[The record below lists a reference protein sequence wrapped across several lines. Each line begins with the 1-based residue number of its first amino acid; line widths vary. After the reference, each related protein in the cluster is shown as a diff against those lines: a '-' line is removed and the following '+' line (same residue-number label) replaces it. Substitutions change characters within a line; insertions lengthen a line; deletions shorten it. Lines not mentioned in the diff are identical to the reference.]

1 MAAKRKPAKNG
12 PKAASR
18 IVALAIV
25 GAVLIAVTAAA
36 VHTIGDLRADARVTH
51 EAQFAAISLAARL
64 GNDVEGLRRVV
75 RAAAAS
81 ADPTTDTGLA
91 AMKRMIEAASGLG
104 VKVRVVAANTAETD
118 PKADPP
124 TTFATLTLL
133 REAER
138 GATTLPAEVHLL
150 NTPGAHVAVAL
161 PLRQGGAVRGILVAA
176 FPATLVQGALDAMG
190 RMEGRA
196 EIVQVAGGNAVP
208 VATSSGASTVF
219 GRADATAAVPGTIWE
234 VRYWPASGLI
244 LGWSLAILLA
254 VAGAAALLGI
264 GWLWGKRFAR
274 DMAAD
279 HAVVQRLVEG
289 VAAYRSTGSPPGAKV
304 GDNASLFAA
313 ITQLAVGRGSPI
325 AEPTGEPAPAAGE
338 ATASGPTRAPPPAA
352 PAGQPSPPAESIFRA
367 YDIRGIY
374 GESLNEDHA
383 YEIGRAIGSLVFEN
397 GEQQVAVGRDV
408 RASSTPLAEAVIRG
422 LMASGRDVI
431 DIGIVPTPVLYF
443 ACFQLGSGSGV
454 MVTGSHNPPEYN
466 GFKFIIG
473 GDCLSPE
480 QIVGL
485 RERILNGNLL
495 QGHGTHR
502 QHDVLPAY
510 QQRVLGDV
518 HLIRPLK
525 VVVDGGNGAA
535 GDLATELLRQLGCEV
550 YALYCDPDGSFPNHH
565 PDPSDPANLQALML
579 QVQAVEAD
587 LGIALDG
594 DGDRIGVVDGRGR
607 IVWPDRLLM
616 LLAND
621 VLLRNPG
628 ADIVYDV
635 KSTRHL
641 APYVLSNGGRP
652 IMWKS
657 GHSLMKAKMR
667 ETGALLGGEF
677 SGHIFFKERWYGF
690 DDAIYAGARLLE
702 VLASDSRPPAELFDE
717 LPTSLSTPELRV
729 GLAEGAS
736 FLLMRRLKELA
747 HFPEARVSNL
757 DGLRVEFEDSWGL
770 VRPSNT
776 TPALVFRFEGD
787 SDSALERVKDR
798 FRALL
803 GEAAPHVTAPF

>member
-1 MAAKRKPAKNG
+1 MAAKRKIAKNG

-18 IVALAIV
+18 TVALAII
-25 GAVLIAVTAAA
+25 GAVLLALTAVA
-36 VHTIGDLRADARVTH
+36 VQTIGDLRADARVAH
-51 EAQFAAISLAARL
+51 EAKFAATSLAARL
-64 GNDVEGLRRVV
+64 GNEVEGLRRLL
-75 RAAAAS
+75 RAAMAS
-81 ADPTTDTGLA
+81 ADPRSEAGLA
-91 AMKRMIEAASGLG
+91 AMKGLIETASGLA
-104 VKVRVVAANTAETD
+104 VRLRLVAANTAETD
-118 PKADPP
+118 AKGDPP
-124 TTFATLTLL
+124 VSFATLTLL

-138 GATTLPAEVHLL
+138 GADLLPAEVHLV
-150 NTPGAHVAVAL
+150 NAPGAYVAVAL
-161 PLRQGGAVRGILVAA
+161 PLRQGGAVRGILVGA
-176 FPATLVQGALDAMG
+176 FPASLVQDTLDAMG
-190 RMEGRA
+190 RIEGRA
-196 EIVQVAGGNAVP
+196 EIVQVAGGNAVAL
-208 VATSSGASTVF
+208 ATSSGASTVF

-264 GWLWGKRFAR
+264 GWLWSKRFTR
-274 DMAAD
+274 DLAAD
-279 HAVVQRLVEG
+279 HGVVQRLVES
-289 VAAYRSTGSPPGAKV
+289 VAAYRSVGSLPGAKV
-304 GDNASLFAA
+304 GDNAALFSAIVQSAVMRGAA
-313 ITQLAVGRGSPI
+313 APEAA
-325 AEPTGEPAPAAGE
+325 AEAAPPMDEAAANAPAKVPGPGAAGE
-338 ATASGPTRAPPPAA
+338 GSPPP
-352 PAGQPSPPAESIFRA
+352 ESIFRA

-374 GESLNEDHA
+374 GETLNEDHA
-383 YEIGRAIGSLVFEN
+383 YGIGRAIGSLVFEN

-408 RASSTPLAEAVIRG
+408 RRSSGPLAEALIRG
-422 LMASGRDVI
+422 LLASGRDVI

-443 ACFQLGSGSGV
+443 AGFQLGSGSGV

-466 GFKFIIG
+466 GFKLTIG
-473 GDCLSPE
+473 GECLSPE

-485 RERILNGNLL
+485 RDRILSGNLL
-495 QGHGTHR
+495 QGHGSYR
-502 QHDVLPAY
+502 QQDMLEAY
-510 QQRVLGDV
+510 QQRLLGDV

-535 GDLATELLRQLGCEV
+535 GELAAEVLRQLGCEV

-565 PDPSDPANLQALML
+565 PDPSEPANLQALML

-594 DGDRIGVVDGRGR
+594 DGDRIGVIDGRAR
-607 IVWPDRLLM
+607 IIWPDRLLM

-677 SGHIFFKERWYGF
+677 SGHLFFKERWYGF
-690 DDAIYAGARLLE
+690 DDAVYAAARLLE
-702 VLASDSRPPAELFDE
+702 VLASDSRPPFELFDE
-717 LPTSLSTPELRV
+717 LPNSLSTPELRV
-729 GLAEGAS
+729 GLPEGAS

-803 GEAAPHVTAPF
+803 GEAAPHVTPPF

>member
-18 IVALAIV
+18 TVALAIV
-25 GAVLIAVTAAA
+25 GAILLALTSAA
-36 VHTIGDLRADARVTH
+36 VHTIGDLRADARVAN
-51 EAQFAAISLAARL
+51 EARFAATSLAARL
-64 GNDVEGLRRVV
+64 GNDIEGLRHLL

-81 ADPTTDTGLA
+81 ADPATQSGLA
-91 AMKRMIEAASGLG
+91 AMKRMIETASGLS
-104 VKVRVVAANTAETD
+104 VKLRVVAANTSEAD
-118 PKADPP
+118 PKGDPP
-124 TTFATLTLL
+124 ITFATLTLL

-138 GATTLPAEVHLL
+138 GLTMLPAEMHLL
-150 NTPGAHVAVAL
+150 NTAGAHVAVAL
-161 PLRQGGAVRGILVAA
+161 PLHQAGAVRGILLAA
-176 FPATLVQGALDAMG
+176 FPASLVQGTLDAMG
-190 RMEGRA
+190 RIDGRA
-196 EIVQVAGGNAVP
+196 EIVQVAGGNAV
-208 VATSSGASTVF
+208 ALAASSGASTVF
-219 GRADATAAVPGTIWE
+219 GRADASAAVPGTIWE
-234 VRYWPASGLI
+234 IHYWPASGLL

-254 VAGAAALLGI
+254 VAGAGALLGI

-274 DMAAD
+274 DLAAD
-279 HAVVQRLVEG
+279 HAVVQRLVQS
-289 VAAYRSTGSPPGAKV
+289 VAAYRSVGSLPGAKV

-313 ITQLAVGRGSPI
+313 ILQLTVMRGTATP
-325 AEPTGEPAPAAGE
+325 EPAPEPPARGEEGAASAPLRTPTPATAAGQ
-338 ATASGPTRAPPPAA
+338 SSPPP
-352 PAGQPSPPAESIFRA
+352 ESIFRA

-374 GESLNEDHA
+374 GETLNEDHA
-383 YEIGRAIGSLVFEN
+383 YEIGRALGSLVFEN

-408 RASSTPLAEAVIRG
+408 RRSSAPLAEALVRG
-422 LMASGRDVI
+422 LMASGRDVV
-431 DIGIVPTPVLYF
+431 DIGVVPTPVLYF

-466 GFKFIIG
+466 GFKFTIG
-473 GDCLSPE
+473 GECLSPE
-480 QIVGL
+480 QIVAL
-485 RERILNGNLL
+485 RERILSGNLL
-495 QGHGTHR
+495 QGHGTYR
-502 QHDVLPAY
+502 QQDMLPAY
-510 QQRVLGDV
+510 QQRVLGDI

-525 VVVDGGNGAA
+525 VVIDGGNGSA
-535 GDLATELLRQLGCEV
+535 GDLASELLRQLGCEV
-550 YALYCDPDGSFPNHH
+550 YALYCEPDGSFPNHH

-587 LGIALDG
+587 LGIAFDG
-594 DGDRIGVVDGRGR
+594 DGDRIGVVDGHAR
-607 IVWPDRLLM
+607 IVWPDQLLM

-628 ADIVYDV
+628 ADIIYDV

-690 DDAIYAGARLLE
+690 DDALYAAARLLE
-702 VLASDSRPPAELFDE
+702 VLASDSRPPSELFDE
-717 LPTSLSTPELRV
+717 LPSSLSTPELRV

-787 SDSALERVKDR
+787 SDAALERVKDR

-803 GEAAPHVTAPF
+803 GEAAPHVTPPF

>member
-25 GAVLIAVTAAA
+25 GAVLLGLTAAA
-36 VHTIGDLRADARVTH
+36 VHTVGDLRADARVAH
-51 EAQFAAISLAARL
+51 EARFAATSLAARL
-64 GNDVEGLRRVV
+64 GSEIEGLRRLV
-75 RAAAAS
+75 RAAVAS
-81 ADPTTDTGLA
+81 ADPGTEGGRA
-91 AMKRMIEAASGLG
+91 AIRRMIETASGLS
-104 VKVRVVAANTAETD
+104 VKLRLVAANTSEVD
-118 PKADPP
+118 PTGDPP
-124 TTFATLTLL
+124 ITFATLTLL

-138 GATTLPAEVHLL
+138 GASLLPAEVHQV
-150 NTPGAHVAVAL
+150 NTSGAHVAIAT
-161 PLRQGGAVRGILVAA
+161 PLLQGGAVRGILVAA
-176 FPATLVQGALDAMG
+176 FPASLVQGTLDAVG
-190 RMEGRA
+190 TIEGRT
-196 EIVQVAGGNAVP
+196 EIVQLAGGNAV
-208 VATSSGASTVF
+208 ALAASSGAATVF
-219 GRADATAAVPGTIWE
+219 GRADATATVPGTIWE

-244 LGWSLAILLA
+244 LGWSLAILFI
-254 VAGAAALLGI
+254 VAGAGALLGM
-264 GWLWGKRFAR
+264 GWLWSKRFAR

-279 HAVVQRLVEG
+279 QAAAQRLVG
-289 VAAYRSTGSPPGAKV
+289 SVASYRSVGSLPAARV
-304 GDNASLFAA
+304 GDNAALFAA
-313 ITQLAVGRGSPI
+313 ITESTVVRGGATPEP
-325 AEPTGEPAPAAGE
+325 AETPSGAAEVSTTPSAKAPPPMAAAGEPAP
-338 ATASGPTRAPPPAA
+338 PP
-352 PAGQPSPPAESIFRA
+352 ESIFRA

-374 GESLNEDHA
+374 GETLTEQHA

-408 RASSTPLAEAVIRG
+408 RGSSAPLAEALVRG

-431 DIGIVPTPVLYF
+431 DIGVVPTPVLYF

-466 GFKFIIG
+466 GFKFTIG
-473 GDCLSPE
+473 GDCLPPE
-480 QIVGL
+480 QIVNL
-485 RERILNGNLL
+485 RERILSGNLL
-495 QGHGTHR
+495 QGHGSYR
-502 QHDVLPAY
+502 QQDMLAAY
-510 QQRVLGDV
+510 QQRILDDV

-535 GDLATELLRQLGCEV
+535 GELAAELLRQLGCEV

-607 IVWPDRLLM
+607 IVWPDRVLM

-690 DDAIYAGARLLE
+690 DDAVYAATRLLE
-702 VLASDSRPPAELFDE
+702 VLASDSRAPFELFEE
-717 LPTSLSTPELRV
+717 LPNSVSTPELRV

-787 SDSALERVKDR
+787 SDPALERVKDR

-803 GEAAPHVTAPF
+803 GEAAPHITAPF